1 MADIAGA
8 VCQISERLA
17 TRLAVGGGLIT
28 EGLIVGTDMC
38 VPLPGGRVAP
48 GVPALF
54 AVGWPVV
61 TVTPRRPRCGR
72 GALLLREEGQT
83 IRSVERALD
92 VLLCFAGEPGGLGV
106 TQIAEKVNLYKSTV
120 HRILAALES
129 RGFVR
134 QDGVTGRYLLG
145 LKALELASAYL
156 TSGDV
161 PAVAYPEM
169 LVLRDRTQE
178 TVSLYVRDGCERVRV
193 QRAEG
198 PLTVRRVVGLGER
211 LPLYLGASG
220 KVLLAWL
227 PPADREGAMGR
238 CLPPDFDRVGLEADL
253 ADARERGWAT
263 SQQEREE
270 GAASVAA
277 PVLDR
282 MGRCVAALAISGPL
296 SRFDAVTVA
305 GLTGALLQSS
315 RAIGLRL

>member
-1 MADIAGA
+1 
-8 VCQISERLA
+8 
-17 TRLAVGGGLIT
+17 
-28 EGLIVGTDMC
+28 
-38 VPLPGGRVAP
+38 
-48 GVPALF
+48 
-54 AVGWPVV
+54 
-61 TVTPRRPRCGR
+61 
-72 GALLLREEGQT
+72 
-83 IRSVERALD
+83 VERALD

-106 TQIAEKVNLYKSTV
+106 TQIAEKVDLYKSTV

-134 QDGVTGRYLLG
+134 QDATTGRYHLG
-145 LKALELASAYL
+145 LKALELASGYL

-161 PAVAYPEM
+161 PAVAYPNM
-169 LVLRDRTQE
+169 AALRDRTQE

-227 PPADREGAMGR
+227 PPAEREALLGR
-238 CLPPDFDRVGLEADL
+238 CLPSDFDRATLEADL
-253 ADARERGWAT
+253 TTARARGWAT
-263 SQQEREE
+263 SRQEREE

-282 MGRCVAALAISGPL
+282 MGQCVAALAISGPVSRLDPETINRL
-296 SRFDAVTVA
+296 S
-305 GLTGALLQSS
+305 GALLMTS
-315 RAIGLRL
+315 RAIGLQL